1 MITKLG
7 RLLEEITGMA
17 PSVLGDRILERALR
31 ERMSACKLADGTQYL
46 QRVRLSPQETEALI
60 DAVVVPETSFF
71 RNSGP
76 FAFLCGY
83 IRSEWLPARSSEPL
97 RVLSAP
103 CSSGEEPYSV
113 AMMLQEAD
121 LEPEEY
127 TIDALDISRALLR
140 KAERAVYTPHSF
152 RGVPDSL
159 RDRYF
164 VPAESE
170 FLLKDKVRRGV
181 RFIHGNL
188 LDEKVLADEKP
199 YDIVFFRNLLIYF
212 GAEARSRVLKTVERL
227 TVRNGLLFVGHAETA
242 CFRATKFVPLEHRG
256 VFGFRKGEAS
266 AAKMEAGQEKLPPAV
281 VSSPLPVDG
290 TPKAPGDAKRLPARA
305 ARPSKPIDSFEAA
318 RQMGDQGRLSD
329 AAAMCERLLLDDGT
343 NAGIYCLLGTIL
355 HGLGNLG
362 RAEECFTRAI
372 FLDEQC
378 YDAVVHL
385 SLIKEHRGDVA
396 GAEVLRQRAARIHRK
411 TRIL

>member
-31 ERMSACKLADGTQYL
+31 ERMSACKLADEKQYL
-46 QRVRLSPQETEALI
+46 ERVLLSPQEMEALI

-83 IRSEWLPARSSEPL
+83 IRSEWLPARNSEQL

-121 LEPEEY
+121 LEPEHY

-140 KAERAVYTPHSF
+140 KAERAVYTQHSF

-164 VPAESE
+164 IPAESE
-170 FLLKDKVRRGV
+170 FLLNDKVQRGV

-188 LDEKVLADEKP
+188 LDENVLADEKP

-256 VFGFRKGEAS
+256 VFGFRKGEA
-266 AAKMEAGQEKLPPAV
+266 GPEKLAPAV
-281 VSSPLPVDG
+281 VSSPLAVNVA
-290 TPKAPGDAKRLPARA
+290 PKAPGNVQELPARA
-305 ARPSKPIDSFEAA
+305 ARFSKPRDSFEAA
-318 RQMGDQGRLSD
+318 RLMADQGRLSD